1 MALQQL
7 ADWLFTPFLEHAHGT
22 TPRYHRR
29 VLVISGTEPFCDTSC
44 NALIASAPQ
53 SITISRFGDSKTRKH
68 VLGTECDIAFFD
80 CQTSFSAG
88 DMMAVAGTIKHGGC
102 LVLICPDLKQ
112 WPSKVKTSSLS
123 HGYTLSYSTY
133 VARMVEKL
141 KSNAD
146 VAIYSDS
153 QLHLPTLRQ
162 PLIPA
167 LENCNYDKQVFASDE
182 QARGFNELTTFDQ
195 SKPCRAFVTA
205 PRGRGKSSLLGLVAS
220 ELVRQGKHILL
231 TSSLSDNVAQIFK
244 FATKQLGVAYIGNH
258 HIHYNQGELKWV
270 APDNEQL
277 TVQLSQHTD
286 FIIVDEAASFPLPLL
301 KTIIGSHQ
309 NWILSTTLQ
318 GYEGSGNGFVQ
329 KLLPTL
335 LSSKAEDSEGKDSE
349 GKGPDT
355 EGNAPLPKHIKL
367 TTPLRWY
374 DEDPIEQFILDTC
387 LFEKTGSNHVQ
398 QKYSERI
405 SLNISDTTFT
415 LSEVKSLNDDMLCQ
429 VMQLLTL
436 AHYQTTPDD
445 LMRLV
450 DSPDIHL
457 ATLNHSNN
465 VIAAAIVNVEGGEPL
480 APLAQHIATGE
491 RRPKGHLSAQRLA
504 LLAADATLATSNYWR
519 INRIAVLPA
528 LQGKGYG
535 SFLLSEIKSR
545 ANHHAVDAITTSY
558 GTTTALDSFWTNS
571 GFSIV
576 DKGRKPN
583 KASGETSA
591 LAFCA
596 MTEAAKQ
603 SLKLLLSL
611 FKWQNDNIDIA
622 TVPEEIQ
629 AILMKKLQHF
639 IAGSRTLDDVWLIL
653 TLLFAALKDNENA
666 FFGHAINQKKK
677 GSLRYLNNNDV
688 LTAISS
694 HEFNIALL
702 KRQLNANGIKDITR
716 ILREEI
722 KLLFM

>member
-1 MALQQL
+1 
-7 ADWLFTPFLEHAHGT
+7 
-22 TPRYHRR
+22 
-29 VLVISGTEPFCDTSC
+29 
-44 NALIASAPQ
+44 
-53 SITISRFGDSKTRKH
+53 
-68 VLGTECDIAFFD
+68 
-80 CQTSFSAG
+80 
-88 DMMAVAGTIKHGGC
+88 MAVAGTIKHGGC

-133 VARMVEKL
+133 IARMVEKL

-153 QLHLPTLRQ
+153 QLHLPILRQ
-162 PLIPA
+162 PHIPA
-167 LENCNYDKQVFASDE
+167 LENCHYDKQIFASYE

-195 SKPCRAFVTA
+195 SKPCRALVTA

-220 ELVRQGKHILL
+220 ELVRQGKRILL
-231 TSSLSDNVAQIFK
+231 TSSLSDNVAQIFN
-244 FATKQLGVAYIGNH
+244 FATRQLGVAHISNH
-258 HIHYNQGELKWV
+258 HIHYNKGELKWV
-270 APDNEQL
+270 APDSEQL
-277 TVQLSQHTD
+277 TTQLPQHTD

-301 KTIIGSHQ
+301 KTIIGSHR

-329 KLLPTL
+329 KLLPIL
-335 LSSKAEDSEGKDSE
+335 LSTKAEGSEGEGPAEEGVEGNTHGDS
-349 GKGPDT
+349 KQQS
-355 EGNAPLPKHIKL
+355 NAPLPKHIKL

-387 LFEKTGSNHVQ
+387 LFEKSGSNHVQ
-398 QKYSERI
+398 QEYSEQI
-405 SLNISDTTFT
+405 SLKISDITFAFC
-415 LSEVKSLNDDMLCQ
+415 EVKSLTDDMLSQ

-457 ATLNHSNN
+457 ATLHHSNN
-465 VIAAAIVNVEGGEPL
+465 VIAAAIINVEGGKLL
-480 APLAQHIATGE
+480 APLAQQIATGE

-504 LLAADATLATSNYWR
+504 LLAADASLATLNYWR
-519 INRIAVLPA
+519 INRIAVSPA
-528 LQGKGYG
+528 QQGKGYG
-535 SFLLSEIKSR
+535 SFLLSEIKKLT
-545 ANHHAVDAITTSY
+545 NQHAVDAMTTSY
-558 GTTTALDSFWTNS
+558 GTTTALDSFWTNN
-571 GFSIV
+571 GFNIV

-583 KASGETSA
+583 KASGQTSA

-596 MTEAAKQ
+596 ENEAAKQ
-603 SLKLLLSL
+603 SLKLLMSL
-611 FKWQNDNIDIA
+611 FKWQSDNIDIA
-622 TVPEEIQ
+622 KVPDEIQ
-629 AILMKKLQHF
+629 TILMKKLQHF
-639 IAGSRTLDDVWLIL
+639 IAGSRPLDDVWPILIL
-653 TLLFAALKDNENA
+653 LMAALKDNENTL
-666 FFGHAINQKKK
+666 FSHAINQKKK

-694 HEFNIALL
+694 HEINIAQL